1 MEKLFYVARMYKY
14 CTPSVLFSTP
24 FKEDAVKM
32 ASILGRKDGDEN
44 LYAVLETVEK

>member
-1 MEKLFYVARMYKY
+1 MEKLFYVAKLYKY
-14 CTPSVLFSTP
+14 CTPSVVFSTTI
-24 FKEDAVKM
+24 KEDALAM